1 MFCIEEEGK
10 FQVQNQRKI
19 QTQTQYSIFNAHPS
33 HLKPHPSKIINNA
46 TYYHQYH

>member
-19 QTQTQYSIFNAHPS
+19 QTQTQYSILNTQYSILIPHTPS
-33 HLKPHPSKIINNA
+33 LKNN
-46 TYYHQYH
+46 QQ

>member
-19 QTQTQYSIFNAHPS
+19 QTQTQYSILNTQYSNMTKVTF
-33 HLKPHPSKIINNA
+33 INDQN
-46 TYYHQYH
+46 YI